1 MKIIKI
7 QILKKK
13 STWPTCCVFLVNHG
27 VIFTRQLTASHC
39 FTQHS
44 NFFFF
49 CFLFL
54 CSNCHQVLNIK
65 NHQQQSCRPYY
76 LVNKISMVPSS
87 VSLSLLIKRMYRI
100 FNFFFFV
107 YRMIDKSLSLH
118 ERTWTEMGS
127 SNCLFDLIL
136 LLSSWNT
143 DQL

>member
-1 MKIIKI
+1 MMLHSLLKISLSSPSLSFSFSLWEHNHLKIIKI
-7 QILKKK
+7 QIFKKKK
-13 STWPTCCVFLVNHG
+13 STWPTCCVFLVDHG

-49 CFLFL
+49 GFLFL

-100 FNFFFFV
+100 FNFFFL
-107 YRMIDKSLSLH
+107 Y
-118 ERTWTEMGS
+118 TE
-127 SNCLFDLIL
+127 
-136 LLSSWNT
+136 W
-143 DQL
+143 